1 LYTSVERVH
10 TVLSLTAQRWQ
21 QLTSTLPNELLVRP
35 PAAGEWSA
43 LVCLQ
48 HLLDAELHLFPVRL
62 RALLAG
68 QNFSDFDPGQATAVP
83 SSLAPMQLAAAFAN
97 ARGENLPLIRG
108 TTGEDLQR
116 SVQHPRLGSVTLAEL
131 LQTWAAHDL
140 MHTVQAER
148 ALMQAFMR
156 DCGPWRPFFR
166 DHEVALPE
174 EEA

>member
-1 LYTSVERVH
+1 LHTSVERVH
-10 TVLSLTAQRWQ
+10 TVLSITAQRWQ
-21 QLTSTLPNELLVRP
+21 QLTGTLPNELLARP

-43 LVCLQ
+43 LQCLQ

-83 SSLAPMQLAAAFAN
+83 SSLAPVQLAAAFAN
-97 ARGENLPLIRG
+97 IRGENLPLIREV
-108 TTGEDLQR
+108 TDEDLRR
-116 SVQHPRLGSVTLAEL
+116 STQHPRLGTVTLAEL

-148 ALMQAFMR
+148 ALMQPFMLN
-156 DCGPWRPFFR
+156 CGPWRPFFR
-166 DHEVALPE
+166 DHEVAPPE
-174 EEA
+174 EAV